1 LAGARSELNKA
12 KKDNTEKDLKI
23 SQLIVQLE
31 KEKKKLSE
39 FEVVNMQ
46 EKNSICAQ
54 EDYSRFKDH
63 AAYL

>member
-31 KEKKKLSE
+31 K
-39 FEVVNMQ
+39 
-46 EKNSICAQ
+46 
-54 EDYSRFKDH
+54 
-63 AAYL
+63 